1 MRNRCGTDIRRDNSG
16 SRRLRYSVRLFAAVL
31 CLHLVPDVYA
41 QGYPAKAI
49 RFIVAF
55 PPGGGNDILARELGQ
70 SVSEPLGVPVVIDNK
85 PGASTII
92 GTELAAKAPPD
103 GYTIFMGNNS
113 SLTINPNLYPKL
125 PYDPVKDFSPVSLL
139 ATAPFLLTAH
149 PSLPVRSVKE
159 LIALAKARPRQ
170 LNFGSAG
177 IGIVTHLAGEMLNS
191 MARIQIVHVPYKGA
205 GPLLTDLI
213 GGHIELAFNN
223 VLSSVPH
230 VRSGRLRALAVT
242 SAKRSDVLPDLPTVA
257 ESGLPGYEG
266 TVWYAVLVPA
276 RTPQDVIARL
286 NTEFVKAIGHPKI
299 RDRLTADGA
308 SLIGSQPEALAK
320 VIQSD
325 LAKWAT
331 VIKDAKLQLDL
342 PRR

>member
-1 MRNRCGTDIRRDNSG
+1 MHSRSINIRQDNSR
-16 SRRLRYSVRLFAAVL
+16 SRWHRYTIGLLTAIS
-31 CLHLVPDVYA
+31 CLALVPDVVA

-49 RFIVAF
+49 RFIVPF

-70 SVSEPLGVPVVIDNK
+70 NVSEPLGVPVVIDNK

-113 SLTINPNLYPKL
+113 TFTINPNLYQKL

-139 ATAPFLLTAH
+139 ATAPFLILAH
-149 PSLPVRSVKE
+149 PSVPVRSVKD

-191 MARIQIVHVPYKGA
+191 MARIEMVHVPYKGA
-205 GPLLTDLI
+205 GPVLTDLI
-213 GGHIELAFNN
+213 GGHIELAFIN
-223 VLSSVPH
+223 VLSSIPH
-230 VRSGRLRALAVT
+230 VRSGRLRGLAVT
-242 SAKRSDVLPDLPTVA
+242 SAKRNDVLPDLPTVA
-257 ESGLPGYEG
+257 ESGLPGYESS
-266 TVWYAVLVPA
+266 VWYAVLVPA
-276 RTPQDVIARL
+276 RTPQDVIVRL
-286 NTEFVKAIGHPKI
+286 NTEFVKAIRNPKV

-325 LAKWAT
+325 LARWSR
-331 VIKDAKLQLDL
+331 VIKDAKLQLDF
-342 PRR
+342 PRQ

>member
-1 MRNRCGTDIRRDNSG
+1 MDIRRDNRG
-16 SRRLRYSVRLFAAVL
+16 SRRLRYSVRLLAAVW
-31 CLHLVPDVYA
+31 CLQLVPDVSA
-41 QGYPAKAI
+41 QSYPAKAI
-49 RFIVAF
+49 RFIVPF
-55 PPGGGNDILARELGQ
+55 PPGGGNDILARDLGQ
-70 SVSEPLGVPVVIDNK
+70 SVSESLGVPVVIDNK

-113 SLTINPNLYPKL
+113 TLTINPNLYQKL

-139 ATAPFLLTAH
+139 ATAPFLLLAH
-149 PSLPVRSVKE
+149 PSVPVRSVKD

-170 LNFGSAG
+170 LNFGSSG

-191 MARIQIVHVPYKGA
+191 MARIEMVHVPYKGA
-205 GPLLTDLI
+205 GPVLTDLI

-223 VLSSVPH
+223 MLSSIPH
-230 VRSGRLRALAVT
+230 VRSGRLRGLGVT
-242 SAKRSDVLPDLPTVA
+242 SAKRSDVLPDLLTFA
-257 ESGLPGYEG
+257 ESGLPGYEAS
-266 TVWYAVLVPA
+266 VWYAVLVPA
-276 RTPQDVIARL
+276 RTPPDIIVRL
-286 NTEFVKAIGHPKI
+286 NTEFVNAISNTKV

-308 SLIGSQPEALAK
+308 SLIGSQPKALEK

-325 LAKWAT
+325 LARWAG

-342 PRR
+342 PRQ